1 VLEVPIKRARYAGI
15 VRRCHRLTE
24 CRTVRNWRR
33 LAHMWSLTPAAETLD
48 NNKMQRTKHGLDEA
62 SPLILVLGR
71 QRRGAADGVPTAG
84 CDDGL
89 GTE

>member
-1 VLEVPIKRARYAGI
+1 
-15 VRRCHRLTE
+15 
-24 CRTVRNWRR
+24 
-33 LAHMWSLTPAAETLD
+33 MWSLTPAAETLD